1 MPINSH
7 FVLKVLKVLFLCI
20 SLGLTICID
29 PSHALFLCSPRK
41 RLSGSWQDW
50 ECGGSWDGH
59 PAFSPQLSC
68 PTVSDPLSSA
78 QTPWQG
84 LAVSHGLHE
93 ERRRLSL
100 GTVKESFSKEPPHRP
115 HPSIDHD
122 VPSVQR
128 SPHPAEARTCPMALC
143 VSKASSAPK
152 AKQLSKAEFSQW
164 GGETV
169 REPTKR
175 LKRSPL
181 KSVIQPLLH
190 CLLN

>member
-78 QTPWQG
+78 QKPWQG

-100 GTVKESFSKEPPHRP
+100 GTVKESFSKEPPDRP
-115 HPSIDHD
+115 HPSVDHD
-122 VPSVQR
+122 VPSFKGLLTQLRQGHVPWHCVYPRQAVRPRR
-128 SPHPAEARTCPMALC
+128 SSFPKQSS
-143 VSKASSAPK
+143 VS
-152 AKQLSKAEFSQW
+152 EE
-164 GGETV
+164 G
-169 REPTKR
+169 RR
-175 LKRSPL
+175 
-181 KSVIQPLLH
+181 
-190 CLLN
+190 